1 MVVDSYHCETGS
13 ASTNRVHRH
22 TYRFVRNPEH
32 SASQGPG
39 PAPVL
44 SGYLGPG
51 DPISVSIEPDLLSL
65 ARGFILEL
73 QPSHV
78 VVGLDHK
85 LDVDVLRSRLHDR
98 PSALGE
104 TGIVWEKE
112 ARDQPFRI
120 DRDELA
126 SGMGR
131 IRDNLAQLFFL
142 EGGDDRRRSLVVD
155 LEAPRFDA
163 TLAPKVEELKPSL
176 NEGQRRAVEKVL
188 TARDYALILGMP
200 GTGKTTTIVEIIL
213 ELVKRGKSIL
223 LTSYTHSA
231 VDTILVK
238 LLNLGLKLLR
248 LGNADKVSAW
258 RGEFFFCEGDQQLSL
273 PLPPL
278 PPFQIHPDVHHLTLG
293 SMTPAE
299 NMEQME
305 HRIMSPQVVAT
316 TALTIDHPVFAK
328 RTFDYCIVDEAS
340 QITLPVCLGPLRL
353 AETFVLVG
361 DHFQLPPLVRP
372 SVAVIV

>member
-1 MVVDSYHCETGS
+1 
-13 ASTNRVHRH
+13 
-22 TYRFVRNPEH
+22 
-32 SASQGPG
+32 
-39 PAPVL
+39 
-44 SGYLGPG
+44 
-51 DPISVSIEPDLLSL
+51 
-65 ARGFILEL
+65 
-73 QPSHV
+73 
-78 VVGLDHK
+78 
-85 LDVDVLRSRLHDR
+85 
-98 PSALGE
+98 
-104 TGIVWEKE
+104 VWEKE
-112 ARDQPFRI
+112 AKDQPFRI

-163 TLAPKVEELKPSL
+163 TLAPKAEELKPSL

-258 RGEFFFCEGDQQLSL
+258 NGEF
-273 PLPPL
+273 
-278 PPFQIHPDVHHLTLG
+278 
-293 SMTPAE
+293 A
-299 NMEQME
+299 
-305 HRIMSPQVVAT
+305 
-316 TALTIDHPVFAK
+316 AK
-328 RTFDYCIVDEAS
+328 GIS
-340 QITLPVCLGPLRL
+340 
-353 AETFVLVG
+353 
-361 DHFQLPPLVRP
+361 
-372 SVAVIV
+372 S